1 MPDQGAAK
9 GVSVPSPASALDVQ
23 VDDSVT
29 IHVRRHGNPAGPR
42 IIMTHGCGRAAD
54 TYFPFRKSLL
64 DRYDLLLFD
73 LRSHGWNQVSD
84 QRAHNIRTFVNDYAA
99 ILRAVGQRLGEN
111 PAAGVFHSVSALIAL
126 LFQQMHA
133 GFAGLVLFNPP
144 VCPPGR
150 DSSDMEPI
158 TRGLAASTL
167 RRKERFESREEYIEA
182 IVGNPAFE
190 RLHLDV
196 PALMAETLLR
206 PTADG
211 GGYELRCPREYEAQ
225 IYEWTFGWSMQVDL
239 SQVRCPVKTIG
250 SDPTTNFLTF
260 IPGIDLSELSVLGY
274 DFLPDTTH
282 LLQLETPERCAALS
296 IEALETWK
304 LVG

>member
-99 ILRAVGQRLGEN
+99 ILRAVGQRFGEN

-158 TRGLAASTL
+158 TRRLAASTL
-167 RRKERFESREEYIEA
+167 RRKERFESREEYIEC
-182 IVGNPAFE
+182 IVGNPAF
-190 RLHLDV
+190 
-196 PALMAETLLR
+196 
-206 PTADG
+206 
-211 GGYELRCPREYEAQ
+211 
-225 IYEWTFGWSMQVDL
+225 
-239 SQVRCPVKTIG
+239 
-250 SDPTTNFLTF
+250 
-260 IPGIDLSELSVLGY
+260 
-274 DFLPDTTH
+274 
-282 LLQLETPERCAALS
+282 
-296 IEALETWK
+296 
-304 LVG
+304 